1 MKSLEKF
8 TKLGFTFQEPSKKDK
23 TWFFVKHTE
32 KGGHIIQL
40 WITLRKRPVVELL
53 FDGSLLEPDP
63 GSMMDIAINEFLM
76 ELGYT
81 EYIFK
86 R

>member
-1 MKSLEKF
+1 M
-8 TKLGFTFQEPSKKDK
+8 GFTFQRPSKKDK
-23 TWFFVKHTE
+23 TWFFVRHTE
-32 KGGHIIQL
+32 KGGHTIQL
-40 WITLRKRPVVELL
+40 WITLRKKPIVELL
-53 FDGSLLEPDP
+53 FDGASIEPEP
-63 GSMMDIAINEFLM
+63 GNTIDVAINEFLA